1 MTNGEKL
8 CIDFPNMGYV
18 ISRHRVITTIGV
30 ANSFDLDWWNAEY
43 EEPSSSEIPTGSDDK
58 NDLGVAISRE
68 DALMCLTGKFEI
80 REYEPSELI
89 SIFSKRIKALP
100 PVTPIRHKG
109 RWIKKY
115 HADEDGL
122 EESCSAECSSCHKRS
137 NGYAREDGYGLK
149 FMYYDFCPKCGSDNR
164 EVKNANRRSNRI
176 RKNVASNK

>member
-18 ISRHRVITTIGV
+18 ISGHRVITTIGV
-30 ANSFDLDWWNAEY
+30 ANSFDLDWWNAKY
-43 EEPSSSEIPTGSDDK
+43 QEPSSSGIPTGSDDC
-58 NDLGVAISRE
+58 ISRE

-89 SIFSKRIKALP
+89 SIFSKRIKALSS
-100 PVTPIRHKG
+100 VTPIRPKG

-122 EESCSAECSSCHKRS
+122 DESCSAECSSCHKRS

-164 EVKNANRRSNRI
+164 EVTNAKRRSNRI

>member
-8 CIDFPNMGYV
+8 CIDFPNMGYI
-18 ISRHRVITTIGV
+18 ISEHRVITTIGV

-43 EEPSSSEIPTGSDDK
+43 EEPSSSKIPAGSDDC
-58 NDLGVAISRE
+58 ISRAYLLDDSKYHTVFNDDTGNFE
-68 DALMCLTGKFEI
+68 DVVY
-80 REYEPSELI
+80 REDVE
-89 SIFSKRIKALP
+89 KAP
-100 PVTPIRHKG
+100 PVTPIRLKG

-115 HADEDGL
+115 RADEDGL

-164 EVKNANRRSNRI
+164 EVINAKRRSNRI